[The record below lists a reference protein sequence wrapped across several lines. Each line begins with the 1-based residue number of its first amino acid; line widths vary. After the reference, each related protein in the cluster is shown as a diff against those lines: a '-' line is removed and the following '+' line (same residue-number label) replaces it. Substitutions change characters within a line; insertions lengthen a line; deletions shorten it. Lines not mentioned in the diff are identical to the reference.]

1 MKYLNIGENTVEHN
15 SDSYLSSISKNVT
28 TMWTATSFC
37 WCGFFVSCDFL
48 DFLQPFTTVT
58 GNVIFSREIH

>member
-1 MKYLNIGENTVEHN
+1 
-15 SDSYLSSISKNVT
+15 
-28 TMWTATSFC
+28 MWTATSFC